1 MIMDLD
7 RDNATPLYIQI
18 KNHLVELIE
27 QGQLAPGA
35 RLPATRELARSMGL
49 NRNTVIAAYQELE
62 AKGLVSSHVGRG
74 TSVSV
79 HLPSREPGGT
89 RSGGERLRL
98 ESLLSA
104 TWRNSYPHLPAIAD
118 QIMEASGDPA
128 TISFASNEPD
138 VALLP
143 VEEFAAC
150 TQSALRKYGADL
162 LVSGQ
167 PEGFPPLL
175 SYMPGFL
182 ARRGISCTQ
191 DEVMIVNGIQ
201 QGLSIIGRLIID
213 PGDVILMEN
222 LSYPG
227 ALGVFRSLQANCI
240 GIPIDGEGIRVDVME
255 SVLARRGA
263 KLIYTMPT
271 YQNPTTAV
279 LSDERRARLLAVCR
293 ARDVLVV
300 EDDYVHDMCFDGRE
314 VLPLKARD
322 TSDGV
327 ISMGSFSEIAF
338 PGIRLS
344 WIVAP
349 AAVIERLRL
358 IKQFTDQYT
367 NRLLQGALLEFCQ
380 KGLLERLLKRKQLA
394 CRHRRDA
401 LADALGRF
409 LPEEAHWQK
418 PRGGLYQWVD
428 LPKGIDALNL
438 LLATREKGV
447 VFAPDRIFSVEEWER
462 AGLRLGFA
470 GLDEEK
476 MNRGVRVIGDALK
489 AALVRGVP

>member
-1 MIMDLD
+1 M
-7 RDNATPLYIQI
+7 
-18 KNHLVELIE
+18 
-27 QGQLAPGA
+27 
-35 RLPATRELARSMGL
+35 
-49 NRNTVIAAYQELE
+49 
-62 AKGLVSSHVGRG
+62 
-74 TSVSV
+74 
-79 HLPSREPGGT
+79 
-89 RSGGERLRL
+89 
-98 ESLLSA
+98 
-104 TWRNSYPHLPAIAD
+104 
-118 QIMEASGDPA
+118 
-128 TISFASNEPD
+128 
-138 VALLP
+138 
-143 VEEFAAC
+143 
-150 TQSALRKYGADL
+150 
-162 LVSGQ
+162 
-167 PEGFPPLL
+167 
-175 SYMPGFL
+175 
-182 ARRGISCTQ
+182 
-191 DEVMIVNGIQ
+191 
-201 QGLSIIGRLIID
+201 
-213 PGDVILMEN
+213 
-222 LSYPG
+222 
-227 ALGVFRSLQANCI
+227 
-240 GIPIDGEGIRVDVME
+240 
-255 SVLARRGA
+255 
-263 KLIYTMPT
+263 
-271 YQNPTTAV
+271 
-279 LSDERRARLLAVCR
+279 
-293 ARDVLVV
+293 
-300 EDDYVHDMCFDGRE
+300 
-314 VLPLKARD
+314 KARD